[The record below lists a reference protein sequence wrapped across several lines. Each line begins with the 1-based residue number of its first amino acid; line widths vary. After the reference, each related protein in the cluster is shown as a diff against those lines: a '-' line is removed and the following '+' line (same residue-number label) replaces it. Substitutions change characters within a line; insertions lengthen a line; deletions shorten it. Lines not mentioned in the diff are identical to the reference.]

1 MMVEVNFLDDVG
13 QAYDIAQ
20 THAGAHRTTLGR
32 HINDHVTSFYSH
44 NPSNFMI
51 EYGWGGRSI
60 DLDNW
65 TPKEVVEGPS
75 LWGHERDVA
84 AR

>member
-1 MMVEVNFLDDVG
+1 M
-13 QAYDIAQ
+13 A
-20 THAGAHRTTLGR
+20 
-32 HINDHVTSFYSH
+32 
-44 NPSNFMI
+44 

-75 LWGHERDVA
+75 LWGHERLWLPAEGRDGGARAAHA
-84 AR
+84 ARAKKVCAFPST